1 LLQEELDRLRTTF
14 LNNGFPLEAI
24 NRIMEMKTH
33 LNHSNTDEAT
43 VSTLETDFSKAFY
56 APYHP
61 HARRMFQK
69 LKKQLGMT
77 CIYQKTPTLGNFLF
91 KRRPPPPLWE
101 LKNSVYSVPC
111 TQDPNH
117 QYIGQ
122 RKRKL
127 RVKIMEHQK
136 KSCLIMTDLSNIQPE
151 SNFDNGI
158 PFHLASTGHSFDFNS
173 TKILEQEPN
182 SFKRRILESIHITNK
197 QSSTV
202 NIISGQR
209 ISPCWIPI
217 IRRRML

>member
-1 LLQEELDRLRTTF
+1 MLQEELDRLRTTF
-14 LNNGFPLEAI
+14 LNNGFSLEAI

-101 LKNSVYSVPC
+101 FKNSVYPVPC
-111 TQDPNH
+111 TRDPNH
-117 QYIGQ
+117 QYIGHIGQQ
-122 RKRKL
+122 RGNL
-127 RVKIMEHQK
+127 GQDNGAP
-136 KSCLIMTDLSNIQPE
+136 KSCLTDLSNIQP
-151 SNFDNGI
+151 DNI
-158 PFHLASTGHSFDFNS
+158 F
-173 TKILEQEPN
+173 
-182 SFKRRILESIHITNK
+182 
-197 QSSTV
+197 
-202 NIISGQR
+202 
-209 ISPCWIPI
+209 
-217 IRRRML
+217 

>member
-1 LLQEELDRLRTTF
+1 MTKIPNKNDLI
-14 LNNGFPLEAI
+14 NN
-24 NRIMEMKTH
+24 
-33 LNHSNTDEAT
+33 
-43 VSTLETDFSKAFY
+43 
-56 APYHP
+56 
-61 HARRMFQK
+61 
-69 LKKQLGMT
+69 
-77 CIYQKTPTLGNFLF
+77 F

-122 RKRKL
+122 TKRKL
-127 RVKIMEHQK
+127 RVRIMEHQK
-136 KSCLIMTDLSNIQPE
+136 SCLTDLSNIQPD

-158 PFHLASTGHSFDFNS
+158 PFYLASTGHSFDFNS

-217 IRRRML
+217 IRRLML